1 VSSGNSEAPGNG
13 EAHVR
18 AILASLGEDPEREG
32 LLKTPERV
40 MRAFR
45 YFTKGYDEDPR
56 AVIGDAMFTENYSEM
71 IIVKDIDFFS
81 LCEHHLLPFFG
92 RVHVGYLPKGRIV
105 GISKVARMVETY
117 ARRLQV
123 QERMTDQIAQTLSD
137 VLDAGGVGVVV
148 EAEHMCM
155 RMRGVEKPNSVVVT
169 SALVGVF
176 RERETRQ
183 EFNNLISTK
192 MR

>member
-1 VSSGNSEAPGNG
+1 VSSANSNGNG

-32 LLKTPERV
+32 LVKTPERV

-45 YFTKGYDEDPR
+45 FFTKGYDEDPR

-123 QERMTDQIAQTLSD
+123 QERMTDQIAQTLSE

-169 SALVGVF
+169 SSLVGVF
-176 RERETRQ
+176 REKETRQ

>member
-1 VSSGNSEAPGNG
+1 LPKSPDPAESN
-13 EAHVR
+13 VR
-18 AILASLGEDPEREG
+18 AILAALGEDPDREG
-32 LLKTPERV
+32 LRKTPDRV
-40 MRAFR
+40 MRAYRF
-45 YFTKGYDEDPR
+45 FTKGYVEDPH
-56 AVIGDAMFTENYSEM
+56 AVIGDAMFTEDYSEM

-92 RVHVGYLPKGRIV
+92 RVHVAYIPKGRIV
-105 GISKVARMVETY
+105 GISKIARMVETY

-123 QERMTDQIAQTLSD
+123 QERMTEQIANTIHE
-137 VLDAGGVGVVV
+137 VLGAGGVGVVV

-176 RERETRQ
+176 REKETRQ
-183 EFNNLISTK
+183 EFNHLISTK

>member
-1 VSSGNSEAPGNG
+1 MSGKSDPTESQ
-13 EAHVR
+13 VR
-18 AILASLGEDPEREG
+18 QILVALGEDPDREG
-32 LLKTPERV
+32 LRKTPARV
-40 MRAFR
+40 MSAFR
-45 YFTKGYDEDPR
+45 YFTKGYAEDPR
-56 AVIGDAMFTENYSEM
+56 AVIGDAMFTEDYSEM

-92 RVHVGYLPKGRIV
+92 RVHVAYIPKGRIV
-105 GISKVARMVETY
+105 GISKVARLVETY

-123 QERMTDQIAQTLSD
+123 QERMTDQIANTLSD
-137 VLDAGGVGVVV
+137 VLGAGGVGVVV

-169 SALVGVF
+169 SSLVGVF